1 MKMIGKNSMGL
12 LVVFLITVAV
22 VTYWSL
28 NDGGLSGTSP
38 EQLIEGVDDPRA
50 KALISLSDSIERISW
65 HSGIKDTFINMS
77 VVLNL
82 LLDESVIETNTFEG
96 LRKKINISYSSSLQR
111 AFEEWKHNCN
121 QSNYASLKSEL
132 LKLYSEPECRINL
145 SNAVSDIRKYDQIL
159 GFQSKLGTY
168 IKSDYDEQEF
178 NKLNDQ
184 IQLFK
189 NYFSCSGVLS
199 ILSGYDNALQRQ
211 KKYYEEFST
220 IDAFEKN
227 GEIARVKHKIEEL
240 CGDASLRQYSAYYIK
255 FSIFNS
261 KYSVCN

>member
-1 MKMIGKNSMGL
+1 MKIMGKNSLGL
-12 LVVFLITVAV
+12 LVALLITVAV

-28 NDGGLSGTSP
+28 NEGGLSGTPP
-38 EQLIEGVDDPRA
+38 EEPIEGVNDPRA
-50 KALISLSDSIERISW
+50 KALISLSDSIELISW
-65 HSGIKDTFINMS
+65 HSGIQDTFINMS

-82 LLDESVIETNTFEG
+82 LLDESAIETNTFEG

-132 LKLYSEPECRINL
+132 LKLYSEPECRTTL
-145 SNAVSDIRKYDQIL
+145 SSAVSDIRKYDQIL

-178 NKLNDQ
+178 SQLKDQ
-184 IQLFK
+184 IQSFK

-211 KKYYEEFST
+211 RKYYEEFST
-220 IDAFEKN
+220 IEAFDIN
-227 GEIARVKHKIEEL
+227 GETGRVKRKIEEL
-240 CGDASLRQYSAYYIK
+240 CGDASLRQYSAYYKK
-255 FSIFNS
+255 FSVYNS
-261 KYSVCN
+261 KHSACN

>member
-96 LRKKINISYSSSLQR
+96 LRKKINISYSSSLQK

-132 LKLYSEPECRINL
+132 LKLYSEPECRTNL
-145 SNAVSDIRKYDQIL
+145 SSAVSDIRKYDQIL
-159 GFQSKLGTY
+159 GFQSKLGLY
-168 IKSDYDEQEF
+168 IKSEYDGQEF
-178 NKLNDQ
+178 SKMEEK
-184 IQLFK
+184 IQSFK
-189 NYFSCSGVLS
+189 TYFICSGVLS
-199 ILSGYDNALQRQ
+199 ILSGYENALQRQ
-211 KKYYEEFST
+211 RKYYEEFIT
-220 IDAFEKN
+220 IDAFDRN
-227 GEIARVKHKIEEL
+227 GENEGVKDKIEEL
-240 CGDASLRQYSAYYIK
+240 CGDVSLRQYSAYYNK
-255 FSIFNS
+255 FSVYNS
-261 KYSVCN
+261 KHSVCN